1 MKKYVI
7 FISLIFSANL
17 SFAQENRVS
26 RDEDL
31 QSIFIDTWGKDIF
44 DETITANTDPGFGGN
59 EGNNTTDVPI
69 DGGLG
74 FLLAAGV
81 GYAVN
86 GMRRKRKKGKNHA
99 EDQESTI

>member
-31 QSIFIDTWGKDIF
+31 QKVFKNMWGPELSDQL
-44 DETITANTDPGFGGN
+44 ITNNDPGFGGN

-74 FLLAAGV
+74 FLMAAGLAY
-81 GYAVN
+81 GAN
-86 GMRRKRKKGKNHA
+86 RIRRNQKRKKQN
-99 EDQESTI
+99 